1 MSQDTCFLHRVYL
14 ATLLGTVSFA
24 AISLASAAQSQT
36 VNLTLDGDGFSVADV
51 LDRGTI
57 SINAQTFDDSITA
70 TILDGALQQSS
81 GGAVENSSVVI
92 DTNQLLAR
100 AFGNQSD
107 MQGQLLG
114 DGGDGRLGLL
124 SGQDARGTVTA
135 NVNGSTLTAEITTTD
150 NAAGSSFT
158 ASENRLEAAVTV
170 NEARSV
176 FADNVSAELVDQLA
190 SDTTALST
198 VRLISGLGGQLVE
211 VDGGSSVVASS
222 QVMRGAAL
230 TSSATVNNNTI
241 AVDLREGGQI
251 SDGSNSALSVDGN
264 ILRATLT
271 GNTAVAGT
279 DLSVDT
285 LFQGSAAVLNQQ
297 QIGDGSAAIE
307 LRAEANNSALRV
319 DLGTVTDSAVSVADN
334 RIGASA
340 SGFVGRNG
348 SGPGTFL
355 NVEANQINAAGG
367 EASVSFGTAGELN
380 LDASFVLGT
389 QQLIAGD
396 GGDTSAIT
404 AQALGSG
411 LTVLSQRVEDSAL
424 DITGNTL
431 FATAGGNEGGS
442 EIQISG
448 TSINASAALGNEQR
462 VTDTS
467 IRATLGNVGA
477 QTELSATVEG
487 QLTDSSIAVDSNL
500 LLAQAEANVGRNLL
514 SVDSDTVLT
523 RQSTQ
528 NRARLTPNSNDAI
541 GGFVLSSEQEFSGDD
556 ADLSAA
562 ADSALSVTVGQS
574 PAGAIAGSSVSISD
588 NTQMVMAEANQIV
601 NALEL
606 SALSLGQGT
615 QAATSILSNRQ
626 DVDVNAITA
635 TSDFT
640 ATLSQAAVGG
650 GAQRIAGSSLAV
662 DGNENRAVVMGNE
675 ASNQLSLAADTE
687 IVGNIAGISI
697 SNLGG
702 NFIVRGSS
710 VLANR
715 QSLEAGTLTAE
726 ATTDAQLLS
735 QPGDALSIGA
745 SSLSV
750 SDNLTVATITGN
762 AATSRVEQDAG
773 TGSGATAALRNL
785 QDATANAMATA
796 DGTLR
801 LNTRGNLDD
810 TSLAIDRNRLFSSV
824 TANTA
829 QSTITASA
837 TSFETPTDGT
847 IRAQFGNIGGAGDGQ
862 ARADFALL
870 SGQVQVGDIT
880 ARTQLGADLLVQP
893 AGGSD
898 FTGTSA
904 SIDDTLARAD
914 ALANQAANRIAV
926 EADAD
931 AENVTAA
938 IASRQQSQGAI
949 TAEVESVAIGTDQ
962 NDFRLQTR
970 GGLTGSSM
978 SIDGTTFIAT
988 AGANTVDNQLSLEAV
1003 SLTGAS
1009 LQTNFVDLGAS
1020 LNLGSGFVLARSDA
1034 NIGNLQI
1041 SASNVEATA
1050 DLTARMTT
1058 LSGGLLGSSASVSES
1073 VIQAQASG
1081 NRASNLAEISGDAS
1095 VTGTAA
1101 VANAQISTGSIS
1113 ANSTMFQRI
1122 GVGTSLN
1129 VAGSVLEDSSMAIDD
1144 NIGLAS
1150 ASGNVA
1156 TSALRVDA
1164 TSIAGISNTTNVA
1177 NIALPDSVTANV
1189 RARADFAVASQ
1200 QSAEDSV
1207 SAETDIQLRQGI
1219 RGDITA
1225 SAVSISGNIGQAVAN
1240 ANQATNAVDLAAATE
1255 VNGTAAVVNDQSG
1268 SADVVANTDLVLA
1281 PRQNLSAINQT
1292 PQVSESSI
1300 AVDDNLSISVA
1311 RGNDAVNTV
1320 SLAGASV
1327 SGRDNATNVTAT
1339 GGTLAGSG
1347 DALLANSQTR
1357 TEEENVTASA
1367 SIRADTL
1374 RLADDGEGTVTV
1386 VSAPSS
1392 LTNSSVSVS
1401 GNFVDSTAS
1410 ANRARNT
1417 MVLNADTAQNAG
1429 GGIVTSQGS
1438 DSAVR
1443 SDVRITAR
1451 AGSDAFG
1458 DISSSSVALNANIG
1472 VARATGNEAVS
1483 RMNVQ
1488 GGTAVIGQGGSGGS
1502 ASFTGS
1508 PGALNAAGDFA
1519 LVSNQVNSGAVT
1531 ASGGSDGTDR
1541 SLLSAT
1547 TQGALLNSSVSVSGN
1562 ALVADA
1568 TSNRADNRMTVSGRP
1583 ASENVTVAVASRQVA
1598 TGPVTAQVNSGR
1610 MASASG
1616 AITSSAVRVSGN
1628 QFNAGATGNVATTRL
1643 TRD

>member
-1 MSQDTCFLHRVYL
+1 MSQDTGFLHRVYL

-36 VNLTLDGDGFSVADV
+36 VNLSSDANGFSVADV
-51 LDRGTI
+51 LNRGTI

-92 DTNQLLAR
+92 EDNQLLAR

-107 MQGQLLG
+107 MQAQLLG
-114 DGGDGRLGLL
+114 SGANGRLGLL
-124 SGQDARGTVTA
+124 SGQDARGAVTA

-158 ASENRLEAAVTV
+158 ASANRLEAAVTV

-176 FADNVSAELVDQLA
+176 FADNVSAELVAQLA
-190 SDTTALST
+190 NDTTALST
-198 VRLISGLGGQLVE
+198 VSLISGLGAQLVD

-222 QVMRGAAL
+222 QVMRDDAL
-230 TSSATVNNNTI
+230 TSRATVNDNTI
-241 AVDLREGGQI
+241 DVDLREGAQI
-251 SDGSNSALSVDGN
+251 SNGSNSALSVDGN

-297 QIGDGSAAIE
+297 QIGDGSDAIN

-340 SGFVGRNG
+340 SGIVGRNG

-367 EASVSFGTAGELN
+367 EASVSFGAAGELN

-389 QQLIAGD
+389 QQLIVGD
-396 GGDTSAIT
+396 AGDTSAIT
-404 AQALGSG
+404 AQALRSG
-411 LTVLSQRVEDSAL
+411 LTVLSRGVEDSAL
-424 DITGNTL
+424 DVTGNTL

-462 VTDTS
+462 VTNTS
-467 IRATLGNVGA
+467 IRATLGNGGA

-523 RQSTQ
+523 RTSPN
-528 NRARLTPNSNDAI
+528 NRAVITNDDDVAR
-541 GGFVLSSEQEFSGDD
+541 GGLVLASSQEFSGS
-556 ADLSAA
+556 ASVLSAA
-562 ADSALSVTVGQS
+562 ADSALSVTVGQGIV
-574 PAGAIAGSSVSISD
+574 GAIGGSSVSISD

-606 SALSLGQGT
+606 SALSLGEGVE
-615 QAATSILSNRQ
+615 AATSILSNRQ
-626 DVDVNAITA
+626 DVDVDAITA
-635 TSDFT
+635 TSDLT
-640 ATLSQAAVGG
+640 ARLTQGTPVVGTD
-650 GAQRIAGSSLAV
+650 RIAGSSLSV
-662 DGNENRAVVMGNE
+662 DGNENRSVVMGNE
-675 ASNQLSLAADTE
+675 AGNLLSLTADTV
-687 IVGNIAGISI
+687 IVGN
-697 SNLGG
+697 LGQESRANFEG
-702 NFIVRGSS
+702 NFPVLATS

-715 QSLEAGTLTAE
+715 QSLEADTLIAT
-726 ATTDAQLLS
+726 ATTGVALLS
-735 QPGDALSIGA
+735 EANINAFTNGSDL
-745 SSLSV
+745 SLS
-750 SDNLTVATITGN
+750 DNRTIAGVTGN
-762 AATSRVEQDAG
+762 AATSRIEQDAG
-773 TGSGATAALRNL
+773 TASGATAALRNL
-785 QDATANAMATA
+785 QTGTADATATA
-796 DGTLR
+796 NGRFELSI
-801 LNTRGNLDD
+801 RGNVEN

-824 TANTA
+824 TGNTS

-837 TSFETPTDGT
+837 TSFDTPAGSIDYNARFDGT
-847 IRAQFGNIGGAGDGQ
+847 TVVGQ

-870 SGQVQVGDIT
+870 SDQAQGGNLAANTEVEAT
-880 ARTQLGADLLVQP
+880 LLVQG
-893 AGGSD
+893 ASGGRN

-914 ALANQAANRIAV
+914 ALANEAVNRLDV

-931 AENVTAA
+931 ANNVTGA
-938 IASRQQSQGAI
+938 IASRQQSTDGISAAV
-949 TAEVESVAIGTDQ
+949 TTVGTDFTLQ
-962 NDFRLQTR
+962 NR
-970 GGLTGSSM
+970 GSLTDSRM
-978 SIDGTTFIAT
+978 SIDGTSFIAR
-988 AGANTVDNQLSLEAV
+988 AGANTVENQLSFEAV
-1003 SLTGAS
+1003 SLTGAT
-1009 LQTNFVDLGAS
+1009 LQSGFNALGAR
-1020 LNLGSGFVLARSDA
+1020 LNLADDLVLARSDA
-1034 NIGNLQI
+1034 SIANLQD
-1041 SASNVEATA
+1041 SGSSVTATA
-1050 DLTARMTT
+1050 RFEAAANT
-1058 LSGGLLGSSASVSES
+1058 LVDNLLRSNASVSRS
-1073 VIQAQASG
+1073 ALQAQAAG
-1081 NRASNLAEISGDAS
+1081 NRASNLAEIFADGS
-1095 VTGTAA
+1095 VTGTSA
-1101 VANAQISTGSIS
+1101 VANAQISRESIIALSDAIVRIRVNVNQFDIGNALDNS
-1113 ANSTMFQRI
+1113 AI
-1122 GVGTSLN
+1122 
-1129 VAGSVLEDSSMAIDD
+1129 AIDD
-1144 NIGLAS
+1144 NIALTRAT
-1150 ASGNVA
+1150 GNIA
-1156 TSALRVDA
+1156 TSALQVNA
-1164 TSIAGISNTTNVA
+1164 TSIAGISDTS
-1177 NIALPDSVTANV
+1177 NITDILVPDGGTGNV
-1189 RARADFAVASQ
+1189 RARADFVVASQ
-1200 QSAEDSV
+1200 QLTTGAV
-1207 SAETDIQLRQGI
+1207 SAGTDSTQFDMGLRQLVAGNI
-1219 RGDITA
+1219 LA
-1225 SAVSISGNIGQAVAN
+1225 SAASISGNIGQSVAN
-1240 ANQATNAVDLAAATE
+1240 ANQATNLVDLAAATE
-1255 VNGTAAVVNDQSG
+1255 VSGTAAIVNDQSG
-1268 SADVVANTDLVLA
+1268 SAAVDANFDLIAVL
-1281 PRQNLSAINQT
+1281 RQDLSASNPE
-1292 PQVSESSI
+1292 PQVSASSI
-1300 AVDDNLSISVA
+1300 ALDDNLSISVA
-1311 RGNDAVNTV
+1311 RGNDAVNNV
-1320 SLAGASV
+1320 SVAGASV
-1327 SGRDNATNVTAT
+1327 SGRDNTTSVGAT
-1339 GGTLAGSG
+1339 GSTLNGAGN
-1347 DALLANSQTR
+1347 ALLANTQNR
-1357 TEEENVTASA
+1357 TAGQGITASA
-1367 SIRADTL
+1367 SIRADALLTSINTGG
-1374 RLADDGEGTVTV
+1374 DPVDT
-1386 VSAPSS
+1386 PSS
-1392 LTNSSVSVS
+1392 LTDSSVSIS

-1417 MVLNADTAQNAG
+1417 MVLNADTAQRAG

-1438 DSAVR
+1438 DSDVT

-1502 ASFTGS
+1502 ASFTAS

-1519 LVSNQVNSGAVT
+1519 LVSNQDNSGAVM
-1531 ASGGSDGTDR
+1531 ASAGDTIGDR
-1541 SLLSAT
+1541 SLISAT
-1547 TQGALLNSSVSVSGN
+1547 TQGALLNSSVSVSNN

-1628 QFNAGATGNVATTRL
+1628 QFSAGATGNVATTRL